1 MRITGLLATVLLAGA
16 LLPAMAIA
24 QSSPADLAYCNR
36 LADSYYRYIGR
47 SESSP
52 IDDVRRGSLDTQVAA
67 AQCREGKTAQAIPVL
82 ERVLRNNGFT
92 LPPRG

>member
-1 MRITGLLATVLLAGA
+1 MRTTCLLATVLLGGA
-16 LLPAMAIA
+16 LLSATAIA

-36 LADSYYRYIGR
+36 LADNYLRYIGR

-52 IDDVRRGSLDTQVAA
+52 IDDVRRGSLENQVAA

>member
-1 MRITGLLATVLLAGA
+1 MRITGLLAIVLLGGA
-16 LLPAMAIA
+16 LLPATAIA
-24 QSSPADLAYCNR
+24 QPSPADLTYCNR

-47 SESSP
+47 SEASP